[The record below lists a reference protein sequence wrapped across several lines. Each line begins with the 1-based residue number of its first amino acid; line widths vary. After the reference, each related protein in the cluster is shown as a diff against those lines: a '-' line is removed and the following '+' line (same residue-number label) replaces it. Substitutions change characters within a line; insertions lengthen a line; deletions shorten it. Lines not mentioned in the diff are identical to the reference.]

1 VASFWGSAR
10 ISAALGRAIVPL
22 VSETF
27 RFLNQVTS
35 HTPLPHEKST
45 PPITAQKDFDFE
57 EIGMEIA
64 AKRKVEMSL
73 TSLGVKSTLS
83 AGLLS
88 LLASAQVLAAEP
100 PQCQQQ
106 TVEKSVFEMCLLP
119 GAAFQHDLY
128 TLKADK
134 VLIFALV
141 DDYSENVEL
150 EHEIPEGLTIEF
162 PLSKQGE
169 KVVKIRG
176 GCAPESKD
184 GAEVARL
191 CNFHW
196 GKYQVVKD
204 IRFEFK

>member
-1 VASFWGSAR
+1 MKLA
-10 ISAALGRAIVPL
+10 
-22 VSETF
+22 
-27 RFLNQVTS
+27 
-35 HTPLPHEKST
+35 
-45 PPITAQKDFDFE
+45 
-57 EIGMEIA
+57 
-64 AKRKVEMSL
+64 
-73 TSLGVKSTLS
+73 LS
-83 AGLLS
+83 ALLLS
-88 LLASAQVLAAEP
+88 LVASAEVLAAEP
-100 PQCQQQ
+100 PQCKQQA
-106 TVEKSVFEMCLLP
+106 VEKSVIEMCLLP

-141 DDYSENVEL
+141 DDYSEKVEL
-150 EHEIPEGLTIEF
+150 EHAIPEGLAIEF

-176 GCAPESKD
+176 GCVPESKD

-191 CNFHW
+191 CNFYW